1 MISQALTAIADWVGR
16 SGREKDAGRRAAW
29 AAILMPFDDLRRAMD
44 YLASKGAEARGEI
57 PTSTC
62 AMVVVRY
69 FALLGCRCSEHQ
81 KAYIP
86 RAGQAVID
94 VERIARRHGAWLT
107 SRADLATFPAD
118 GDVVCLRQS
127 NPHVEIVTGT
137 NAATGAVRALAG
149 GQGDNTGT
157 EMRERLLRAPDGE
170 QPFLENTDDGVCL
183 PVDIGKQLPL
193 YARVDTAQIVATLD
207 RCR

>member
-1 MISQALTAIADWVGR
+1 MISQALTAITDWIGR

-29 AAILMPFDDLRRAMD
+29 AAILLPFDDLRRAMA
-44 YLASKGAEARGEI
+44 YLEDKGAEAAGRP

-62 AMVVVRY
+62 AMVVLRF

-81 KAYIP
+81 RGYLQ
-86 RAGQAVID
+86 RAGQAIAD
-94 VERIARRHGAWLT
+94 VQRVAQRHGAWRT
-107 SRADLATFPAD
+107 SREDLATFPAP
-118 GDVVCLRQS
+118 GDIQCMRVS

-137 NAATGAVRALAG
+137 NAANGAVRAIAG
-149 GQGDNTGT
+149 GQGDNTVT
-157 EMRERLLRAPDGE
+157 EVRERLLVARDGE
-170 QPFLENTDDGVCL
+170 QPCLVNTADGVCAAWD
-183 PVDIGKQLPL
+183 VGKELPL